1 MTPIRYYKLFFTLPI
16 VLPLFLGGGVLLRWL
31 LGFPLGESGLF
42 GVLSCFLVEALAVGG
57 VPYAVLVVVL
67 LRGEKLRLLVY
78 RAVTG
83 WSKRSPARP
92 QRVKGRGVPLRYVE
106 GLNDART
113 KREAFFSI
121 LIIPLYSPWQR
132 DRYRAWR

>member
-1 MTPIRYYKLFFTLPI
+1 MVSCCQR
-16 VLPLFLGGGVLLRWL
+16 VLNGD
-31 LGFPLGESGLF
+31 GEQ
-42 GVLSCFLVEALAVGG
+42 
-57 VPYAVLVVVL
+57 VPFWDLYECEED
-67 LRGEKLRLLVY
+67 RGELIHVRDSKNCVFFY
-78 RAVTG
+78 PANDMAVSILPG

-132 DRYRAWR
+132 DRCRAWR